1 MGASDFDRLIEMLE
15 TIRTPLLAIERAI
28 NAGVAVRLTL
38 DPVALV
44 EINQKLDL
52 ILTKEIQQMATID
65 DILREVNELPDI
77 NASLEALFARLAG
90 LIGSGDPTKMQQALD
105 ILVTQKDRTKA
116 DILANTPAAPPTP

>member
-1 MGASDFDRLIEMLE
+1 MASDFDRLVEILQ
-15 TIRTPLLAIERAI
+15 AI
-28 NAGVAVRLTL
+28 NVRLQSIDAKIAAGVAVRLTL
-38 DPVALV
+38 DPRALA

-105 ILVTQKDRTKA
+105 ILVAQKDRTKA